1 MAVLPESM
9 DRLGPDAGEN
19 FKIIERYI
27 RYLSERLEFSMSNL
41 GRTASGAGASAA
53 ETVLAVMELQNDL
66 SAVQSA
72 LGVLTGDLNGLKD
85 DTEETATALTS
96 LEARQTT
103 LEARQTAAEQAAA
116 ALEARVAAI
125 EAEASEPS

>member
-19 FKIIERYI
+19 FKILERYV

-41 GRTASGAGASAA
+41 GRTVNSAGTSAA
-53 ETVLAVMELQNDL
+53 ETVMAVMELKNDL

-85 DTEETATALTS
+85 ALEGS
-96 LEARQTT
+96 AGRLNALESG
-103 LEARQTAAEQAAA
+103 LA
-116 ALEARVAAI
+116 ALEAKQTALSGRVAAL
-125 EAEASEPS
+125 EQKGSES